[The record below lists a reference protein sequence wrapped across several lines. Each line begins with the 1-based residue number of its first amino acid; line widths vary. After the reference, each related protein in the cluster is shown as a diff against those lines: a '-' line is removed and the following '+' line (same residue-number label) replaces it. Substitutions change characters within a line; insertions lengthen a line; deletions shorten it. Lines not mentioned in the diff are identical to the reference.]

1 MSSILD
7 WREGGGKK
15 EETVNLKIEQQKLS
29 SGNKNLK
36 KKLNKALDTCEII
49 LIYLI
54 FLSLE
59 FPKEENELH
68 KAYLNKQQLKAFQI
82 W

>member
-29 SGNKNLK
+29 SGNKN
-36 KKLNKALDTCEII
+36 
-49 LIYLI
+49 
-54 FLSLE
+54 
-59 FPKEENELH
+59 
-68 KAYLNKQQLKAFQI
+68 
-82 W
+82 

>member
-1 MSSILD
+1 MERAEEIMSKLED
-7 WREGGGKK
+7 R
-15 EETVNLKIEQQKLS
+15 TIEIIQWKQK
-29 SGNKNLK
+29 LK

-49 LIYLI
+49 RIYLI

-68 KAYLNKQQLKAFQI
+68 KAYLNKQ
-82 W
+82 